1 MRPLLIIFACFGLVT
16 CSTTP
21 SLVEQIRAL
30 GELRVVTRNSPISH
44 YVGLDGP
51 MGPEYDLARGLA
63 DRLGVGLHIFV
74 PESFDTTLD
83 ELVAR
88 RAHIAA
94 AGLTVTPARHA
105 RVDFGPAYSMV
116 QPQLV
121 QRQGDRRVSSVESLA
136 ALEEARIEVLAGS
149 SHAEQLARL
158 AEEHPT
164 LHWHA
169 IQGVDVDELLS
180 RVTNGEADFTVV
192 DSSEFMVAR
201 HLYPELRAVLD
212 LGDPEPVAWAL
223 TRRRGDASLRE
234 VVSAHFAT
242 LDAEAELAAIFQRYL
257 EPVQDFDYVG
267 TRAFVRHFD
276 TRLPRYRD
284 YFIEAAAETGFDW
297 RLLAAI
303 GYQES
308 HWNPQAVSPTGV
320 RGIMMLTQR
329 TASSLEV
336 EDRVDPF
343 QSIMGGARYLARQH
357 ARIPERIPEPDRTWL
372 ALAAYNIGW
381 GHLEDAR
388 ILTEISGGNP
398 DSWVEVREHLPL
410 LTQRQWYSRVRRG
423 FARGWQPVHYVDNIQ
438 RYYQV
443 LQWMTAGDQEE
454 EPADLFASQ

>member
-1 MRPLLIIFACFGLVT
+1 MRPLLIVFVCFGLVT

-105 RVDFGPAYSMV
+105 RVDFGPAYSVV

-121 QRQGDRRVSSVESLA
+121 QRQGDRRVSSVEALA
-136 ALEEARIEVLAGS
+136 GLEEARIEVLAGS

-180 RVTNGEADFTVV
+180 RVTDGEADFTVV

-223 TRRRGDASLRE
+223 TRRLGDASLRE

-303 GYQES
+303 G
-308 HWNPQAVSPTGV
+308 
-320 RGIMMLTQR
+320 
-329 TASSLEV
+329 
-336 EDRVDPF
+336 
-343 QSIMGGARYLARQH
+343 
-357 ARIPERIPEPDRTWL
+357 
-372 ALAAYNIGW
+372 
-381 GHLEDAR
+381 
-388 ILTEISGGNP
+388 
-398 DSWVEVREHLPL
+398 
-410 LTQRQWYSRVRRG
+410 
-423 FARGWQPVHYVDNIQ
+423 
-438 RYYQV
+438 
-443 LQWMTAGDQEE
+443 
-454 EPADLFASQ
+454 